1 MVDFDQLVRPEISI
15 SVWEGEIKRNPK
27 VATEY
32 FWVELE
38 SFAND
43 LGGIATE
50 RQFFL
55 IYQKGKDL
63 MEFIIIYYTF

>member
-38 SFAND
+38 
-43 LGGIATE
+43 TE
-50 RQFFL
+50 V
-55 IYQKGKDL
+55 K
-63 MEFIIIYYTF
+63 IIGE